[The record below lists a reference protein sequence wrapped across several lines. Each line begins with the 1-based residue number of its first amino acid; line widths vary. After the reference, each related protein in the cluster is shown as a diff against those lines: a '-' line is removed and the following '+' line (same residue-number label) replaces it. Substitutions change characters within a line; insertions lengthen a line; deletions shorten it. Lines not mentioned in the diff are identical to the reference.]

1 MPSTSVARTGRPR
14 DAAIDVAVLA
24 ATRRQ
29 LAESGLAALSVSAVA
44 QEAGTTRPAIYRR
57 WPTRLELAVAAVA
70 NLAEI
75 APPLPTDD
83 PLADLT
89 AELTHFRHCITDAGA
104 LALAGVML
112 QDGVDPELQRHYRDH
127 LVRPRRARPWPAWS
141 GGSRPACWPLMPT
154 WRLPSAWPRA
164 PGTPTRSAAPARRGT
179 GRGGSPGWCGGPVAG
194 PYPPQHRG
202 HRDDA
207 AGGLHACAHRAGTAD
222 RGLGCAHGRDRQF
235 HRHHQPGVVP

>member
-1 MPSTSVARTGRPR
+1 MPSTSVARAGRPR

-75 APPLPTDD
+75 APPEPTDD

-127 LVRPRRARPWPAWS
+127 LVRPRRARLRACLDRGVSAGLLAADADLAVAVSLATGSWYAYALSGASAPREWPWRVARLVWRAC
-141 GGSRPACWPLMPT
+141 GGT
-154 WRLPSAWPRA
+154 
-164 PGTPTRSAAPARRGT
+164 APAATPGA
-179 GRGGSPGWCGGPVAG
+179 SP
-194 PYPPQHRG
+194 
-202 HRDDA
+202 
-207 AGGLHACAHRAGTAD
+207 
-222 RGLGCAHGRDRQF
+222 
-235 HRHHQPGVVP
+235 

>member
-1 MPSTSVARTGRPR
+1 MSSSAEVRTGRPR

-75 APPLPTDD
+75 APPVPTDD
-83 PLADLT
+83 PLADLI

-112 QDGVDPELQRHYRDH
+112 QDGVDPELLRHYRDH
-127 LVRPRRARPWPAWS
+127 LVKPRRARLRACLERGIASGLLTADADLAVAVSLATGSWYAYALSGASAPADWPRRVAGLIWRACGGAEPAW
-141 GGSRPACWPLMPT
+141 
-154 WRLPSAWPRA
+154 
-164 PGTPTRSAAPARRGT
+164 
-179 GRGGSPGWCGGPVAG
+179 
-194 PYPPQHRG
+194 
-202 HRDDA
+202 
-207 AGGLHACAHRAGTAD
+207 
-222 RGLGCAHGRDRQF
+222 
-235 HRHHQPGVVP
+235 

>member
-1 MPSTSVARTGRPR
+1 MTSTSVTRTGRPR

-44 QEAGTTRPAIYRR
+44 QQAGTTRPAIYRR

-75 APPLPTDD
+75 DPPVPTAD
-83 PLADLT
+83 PLADLI

-112 QDGVDPELQRHYRDH
+112 QDGVDQELLRNYRDH
-127 LVRPRRARPWPAWS
+127 LVRPRRARLRACLDRGVSAGLLAAGADLAVAVSLATGSWYAYAIS
-141 GGSRPACWPLMPT
+141 GAG
-154 WRLPSAWPRA
+154 
-164 PGTPTRSAAPARRGT
+164 APADWPQRVARLIW
-179 GRGGSPGWCGGPVAG
+179 RACGGIEPSTTPEV
-194 PYPPQHRG
+194 
-202 HRDDA
+202 
-207 AGGLHACAHRAGTAD
+207 L
-222 RGLGCAHGRDRQF
+222 
-235 HRHHQPGVVP
+235 

>member
-1 MPSTSVARTGRPR
+1 MTSSTRTGRPR

-75 APPLPTDD
+75 DPPVPTAD
-83 PLADLT
+83 PFADLT
-89 AELTHFRHCITDAGA
+89 AELAHFRHCITDAGA

-112 QDGVDPELQRHYRDH
+112 QDGVDPELQRLYRDH
-127 LVRPRRARPWPAWS
+127 LVRPRRARLRACLERGISAGLLPADADLAVAVSLATGSWYAYALSGAGVPRDWPRRVARLVWRAC
-141 GGSRPACWPLMPT
+141 GGTEPT
-154 WRLPSAWPRA
+154 ATPRA
-164 PGTPTRSAAPARRGT
+164 PR
-179 GRGGSPGWCGGPVAG
+179 
-194 PYPPQHRG
+194 
-202 HRDDA
+202 
-207 AGGLHACAHRAGTAD
+207 
-222 RGLGCAHGRDRQF
+222 
-235 HRHHQPGVVP
+235 

>member
-1 MPSTSVARTGRPR
+1 MSTSSATRTGRPR

-29 LAESGLAALSVSAVA
+29 LAESGLAALSVSAIA

-75 APPLPTDD
+75 APPVPTDD

-112 QDGVDPELQRHYRDH
+112 QDGVDPELQRHYRER
-127 LVRPRRARPWPAWS
+127 LVRPRRARLRACLERGITAGRLSADADLAVAVSLATGSWYAYAL
-141 GGSRPACWPLMPT
+141 GGTS
-154 WRLPSAWPRA
+154 A
-164 PGTPTRSAAPARRGT
+164 PGDWPERVTRLVWLA
-179 GRGGSPGWCGGPVAG
+179 CGGVELTSP
-194 PYPPQHRG
+194 
-202 HRDDA
+202 A
-207 AGGLHACAHRAGTAD
+207 AAR
-222 RGLGCAHGRDRQF
+222 
-235 HRHHQPGVVP
+235 VSE

>member
-1 MPSTSVARTGRPR
+1 MSMSSAVSRTGRPR

-70 NLAEI
+70 DLAEI
-75 APPLPTDD
+75 APPEPTDD
-83 PLADLT
+83 PLADLI

-104 LALAGVML
+104 LALTGVML

-127 LVRPRRARPWPAWS
+127 LVSPRRARLRACLERGISADLLAADADLAVAVSLATGSWYAYALSGARAPAD
-141 GGSRPACWPLMPT
+141 
-154 WRLPSAWPRA
+154 WPRRVA
-164 PGTPTRSAAPARRGT
+164 RLIWLACGGVEPAR
-179 GRGGSPGWCGGPVAG
+179 
-194 PYPPQHRG
+194 
-202 HRDDA
+202 
-207 AGGLHACAHRAGTAD
+207 
-222 RGLGCAHGRDRQF
+222 
-235 HRHHQPGVVP
+235 

>member
-1 MPSTSVARTGRPR
+1 MSSSSVTRTGRPR

-44 QEAGTTRPAIYRR
+44 QEARTTRPAIYRR

-70 NLAEI
+70 DLAEI
-75 APPLPTDD
+75 APPEPTDD

-104 LALAGVML
+104 LALVGVML

-127 LVRPRRARPWPAWS
+127 LVRPRRARLRACLERGISAGLLPADADLAVAVSLATGSWYAYALS
-141 GGSRPACWPLMPT
+141 GAGPPRD
-154 WRLPSAWPRA
+154 WPR
-164 PGTPTRSAAPARRGT
+164 RVARLVWRA
-179 GRGGSPGWCGGPVAG
+179 CGGIEP
-194 PYPPQHRG
+194 
-202 HRDDA
+202 
-207 AGGLHACAHRAGTAD
+207 TATSGAP
-222 RGLGCAHGRDRQF
+222 R
-235 HRHHQPGVVP
+235 

>member
-1 MPSTSVARTGRPR
+1 MSSSAEIRTGRPR

-75 APPLPTDD
+75 APPVPTDD
-83 PLADLT
+83 PLADLI

-112 QDGVDPELQRHYRDH
+112 QDGVDPELLRHYRDH
-127 LVRPRRARPWPAWS
+127 LVKPRRARLRACLERGIASGLLTADADLAVAVSAATGSWYAYALS
-141 GGSRPACWPLMPT
+141 GGSAPRD
-154 WRLPSAWPRA
+154 WPR
-164 PGTPTRSAAPARRGT
+164 RMARLIWRA
-179 GRGGSPGWCGGPVAG
+179 CGGI
-194 PYPPQHRG
+194 
-202 HRDDA
+202 DS
-207 AGGLHACAHRAGTAD
+207 TAT
-222 RGLGCAHGRDRQF
+222 
-235 HRHHQPGVVP
+235 PGAPR

>member
-1 MPSTSVARTGRPR
+1 MRGFRPTLNVMPSSSAVTRTGRPR

-75 APPLPTDD
+75 APPVPTDD
-83 PLADLT
+83 PFTDLT

-112 QDGVDPELQRHYRDH
+112 QDGVDPELLRNYRDH
-127 LVRPRRARPWPAWS
+127 LVGPRRARLRACLERGIAAGLLAADADLAVAVSVATGSWYAYALSGASAPRDWPSGWPGWS
-141 GGSRPACWPLMPT
+141 GGPAAG
-154 WRLPSAWPRA
+154 SS
-164 PGTPTRSAAPARRGT
+164 SAAP
-179 GRGGSPGWCGGPVAG
+179 PG
-194 PYPPQHRG
+194 PPR
-202 HRDDA
+202 
-207 AGGLHACAHRAGTAD
+207 
-222 RGLGCAHGRDRQF
+222 
-235 HRHHQPGVVP
+235 

>member
-1 MPSTSVARTGRPR
+1 MRGFRPTLNVMPSTSVTRTGRPR

-75 APPLPTDD
+75 APPERTDD

-112 QDGVDPELQRHYRDH
+112 QDGVDPELQRNYRDH
-127 LVRPRRARPWPAWS
+127 LVRPRRARLRACLDRGVSAGLLAADADLAVAVSLATGSWYAYALSGASAPREWPWRVA
-141 GGSRPACWPLMPT
+141 RLV
-154 WRLPSAWPRA
+154 WRA
-164 PGTPTRSAAPARRGT
+164 
-179 GRGGSPGWCGGPVAG
+179 CGG
-194 PYPPQHRG
+194 
-202 HRDDA
+202 
-207 AGGLHACAHRAGTAD
+207 TAPT
-222 RGLGCAHGRDRQF
+222 AT
-235 HRHHQPGVVP
+235 PGASP